1 MNLLRAGR
9 ALVTVLSGQLAVQ
22 AVGTLVGFAIVRGM
36 PVPDYALYTLALS
49 CVSLATILA
58 DGGLGNATLALAGPQ
73 AHDPARLGHILATA
87 RAWRLRLAALSILL
101 GCTCFLFL
109 GWRLGAPWPSL
120 LVTALV
126 MVPLVLVQVLAQ
138 LAETPL
144 RARGV
149 VGWLQGLHFRA
160 ALARAVGSAL
170 ALLHLPATWLLLLAT
185 TLAHA
190 WHWRRVNRRCIEEG
204 MADGSPDPALAPH
217 FRHAL
222 ARAMPGAIYYCVSGQ
237 LGVLLVSLFGNASA
251 VASLGALARFGI
263 VYAVLAAALGFL
275 FTPWMARRTEGGIRR
290 AYVMALGGFGALV
303 AGTLAVSLL
312 LRRPLLGLLGP
323 EYAGLEHEFLL
334 LMLTGAIA
342 TLGGAAHHLAAARNV
357 YAPPYSSIA
366 SGLLVQMLAI
376 LSQDVSTLR
385 GVLWVSVI
393 VVTWQ
398 LLLSAGHFL
407 LRPSLPR
414 RLR

>member
-1 MNLLRAGR
+1 
-9 ALVTVLSGQLAVQ
+9 
-22 AVGTLVGFAIVRGM
+22 
-36 PVPDYALYTLALS
+36 
-49 CVSLATILA
+49 
-58 DGGLGNATLALAGPQ
+58 
-73 AHDPARLGHILATA
+73 
-87 RAWRLRLAALSILL
+87 
-101 GCTCFLFL
+101 
-109 GWRLGAPWPSL
+109 
-120 LVTALV
+120 
-126 MVPLVLVQVLAQ
+126 
-138 LAETPL
+138 
-144 RARGV
+144 
-149 VGWLQGLHFRA
+149 
-160 ALARAVGSAL
+160 
-170 ALLHLPATWLLLLAT
+170 
-185 TLAHA
+185 
-190 WHWRRVNRRCIEEG
+190 
-204 MADGSPDPALAPH
+204 
-217 FRHAL
+217 
-222 ARAMPGAIYYCVSGQ
+222 

-275 FTPWMARRTEGGIRR
+275 FTPWMARHTGGGIRR

-342 TLGGAAHHLAAARNV
+342 TLGGAAHQLAAARNV

-366 SGLLVQMLAI
+366 SGLLVQVLAI